1 MKELSIFVDES
12 GDFGEYK
19 QHSPY
24 YIISLVFHNQNIDI
38 SNELANLEKE
48 LSLLGFS
55 NHCVH
60 TGPIIRKEEPYQ
72 HLSIKERRNILNK
85 LVAFYRQID
94 ISFKCFVVEKKHVDD
109 EIEIVANLS
118 KLISIFI
125 KDNYDELLSYDEIKI
140 YYDNG
145 QVEVTKILSSVFN
158 SLLNNITFRKVF
170 PSDYRLFQIA
180 DLLCAFELIKVKL
193 ESKSLS
199 KHELF
204 FFGKESDLRKNYL
217 KKISAKEYKK

>member
-24 YIISLVFHNQNIDI
+24 YIISLVFHDQKIDV
-38 SNELANLEKE
+38 SNELVHLEKE
-48 LSLLGFS
+48 LSLLGFA

-60 TGPIIRKEEPYQ
+60 TGPIIRKEEPYK

-85 LVAFYRQID
+85 LVAFYRRVD
-94 ISFKCFVVEKKHVDD
+94 ISYKCFMVEKKHLDD
-109 EIEIVANLS
+109 EIEIVAKLS
-118 KLISIFI
+118 KQVSSFI
-125 KDNYDELLSYDEIKI
+125 KDNYNEILSYDEVKI

-158 SLLNNITFRKVF
+158 ALLNNVSFRKVF

-180 DLLCAFELIKVKL
+180 DLLCTFELIRIKL
-193 ESKSLS
+193 ENKSLS

-204 FFGKESDLRKNYL
+204 FFGKESDLRRNYL
-217 KKISAKEYKK
+217 KKIIAKELK